1 MYLPAK
7 AEKEVSERSEEHE
20 SGSNMGMMIAI
31 IAIAD
36 VGGAAYYY
44 FKFIRGKKN
53 KDEDL
58 DFYDDE
64 DYQEEPYVNE
74 GTEPEVA
81 EDDSNISAESE
92 DEDKDAQRHENSPSL
107 HGEGLR
113 LSKNPWEVSE
123 GPQPL

>member
-7 AEKEVSERSEEHE
+7 AEKEVIERSEKPE

-44 FKFIRGKKN
+44 SKFTRGKKN

-92 DEDKDAQRHENSPSL
+92 DEDKDA
-107 HGEGLR
+107 
-113 LSKNPWEVSE
+113 
-123 GPQPL
+123 